1 MNQLKLPNKAE
12 VIIDLNKFVKDS
24 SHLHI
29 DVEEFADC
37 NNIVLYN
44 ATYKDGIIEGT
55 YIKPETLKYYDD
67 HVDKNVY
74 KTYVSWYINS
84 GDVKKLNF
92 DKTNDEKQTSH
103 VILVEDGVITQ
114 TTEIK
119 TNSCFISSRVG
130 YLSSGMVYMGYV

>member
-1 MNQLKLPNKAE
+1 MNQIKLPNKTE

-29 DVEEFADC
+29 NINEFADC
-37 NNIVLYN
+37 NNIVLHDVV
-44 ATYKDGIIEGT
+44 YKDGIIEGT

-67 HVDKNVY
+67 HVDKSVY

-84 GDVKKLNF
+84 GDIKKLKF
-92 DKTNDEKQTSH
+92 DRTDCDKQTAH
-103 VILVEDGVITQ
+103 AILVEDGKLQDVGEIQ
-114 TTEIK
+114 TK
-119 TNSCFISSRVG
+119 SCFISSRVG